1 LGKGVFVGRAALEGR
16 NEATATRR
24 RACRVL
30 DDPTAVVV
38 GKEPVLVEGRSIGY
52 VTSAAFGYSVGLS
65 IAYAWLPA
73 SAAAVGTR
81 VAISYFGEK
90 LPATVTAEPLFDPGM
105 ERLRS

>member
-1 LGKGVFVGRAALEGR
+1 M
-16 NEATATRR
+16 
-24 RACRVL
+24 
-30 DDPTAVVV
+30 
-38 GKEPVLVEGRSIGY
+38 GKEPVLDGGRSIGY
-52 VTSAAFGYSVGLS
+52 VTSAAFGYSVGRS

-73 SAAAVGTR
+73 SAAAIGTR